1 MLQAEVDF
9 AAPDL
14 IRGELSWEPA
24 SAGLERISAVFLI
37 QSYSA
42 SGDAS
47 HIGKPQ
53 FLSFVLD

>member
-14 IRGELSWEPA
+14 IRGYFIWKPA
-24 SAGLERISAVFLI
+24 SAGFELISAVFLI

-53 FLSFVLD
+53 SLSFVLD